1 VNCLVNIS
9 STSSVST
16 SGSRYDTPPA
26 ADDGGDELTIDD
38 GDTCNSPLLNM
49 TRHFRAN
56 SLLCCAETREFVCK
70 ILVERRT

>member
-1 VNCLVNIS
+1 MWSVCRSLSTDNASVNCLVNIS

-38 GDTCNSPLLNM
+38 GDTFNSPL
-49 TRHFRAN
+49 
-56 SLLCCAETREFVCK
+56 
-70 ILVERRT
+70 